1 MNTRLQVEHAVT
13 EMVTGIDIVRE
24 QIRVA
29 AGEPLGFGQ
38 EKVGFT
44 GHAIECRITAEDPR
58 TLMPRA
64 GVISAFHAPGGPGV
78 RVDSALYA
86 GYTVPPFYDNLIAK
100 LIVHDVDRDAC
111 LRRAERALAES
122 VVDGVPTNIPLLLA
136 LLGNE
141 DFERSRVDTNWLG
154 RFLADWS
161 G

>member
-1 MNTRLQVEHAVT
+1 M
-13 EMVTGIDIVRE
+13 
-24 QIRVA
+24 
-29 AGEPLGFGQ
+29 
-38 EKVGFT
+38 
-44 GHAIECRITAEDPR
+44 IT
-58 TLMPRA
+58 
-64 GVISAFHAPGGPGV
+64 AFHAPGGPGV
-78 RVDSALYA
+78 RVDLALYA